1 VYHVPMLFLIDGYNV
16 TMRAGSGQP
25 GSKESQRD
33 ALVRTLNTRGKRL
46 LGSGDIVCV
55 FDARESLGRSSERIG
70 SVRVAFAPD
79 ADTEIVRRASAHKG
93 QVTVVTDDLRL
104 RARLSQDVG
113 RHVRFRDTAVLDA
126 AVDVPAEAPK
136 RGLFGRAGGKGRR
149 GAGARQSDADRLSSK
164 DAAAITAELEREWL
178 DDAGQ

>member
-1 VYHVPMLFLIDGYNV
+1 MLFLIDGYNV
-16 TMRAGSGQP
+16 TMRAGSGQS

-33 ALVRTLNTRGKRL
+33 ELVRTLNALGRRL

-55 FDARESLGRSSERIG
+55 FDARESLGRASERVG
-70 SVRVAFAPD
+70 SVRVVFAPD

-93 QVTVVTDDLRL
+93 QITVVTDDMRL

-113 RHVRFRDTAVLDA
+113 RHVRFRDTATLDA
-126 AVDVPAEAPK
+126 PIEAPT
-136 RGLFGRAGGKGRR
+136 RGLFGRGGGKARR
-149 GAGARQSDADRLSSK
+149 GSDAQPTDADKLPPG

-178 DDAGQ
+178 DDEQP